1 MKGSKVYGKNPAYKK
16 QGGGSYDNN
25 GGVGNAAKFFNDAF
39 DAKLKRMQPGGRSDG
54 YVVKMSMTN
63 GSKLTDSEKL
73 KLHDEKSKRFLNK
86 KNKKGP
92 FKGGKSKLK
101 PYN

>member
-1 MKGSKVYGKNPAYKK
+1 MA
-16 QGGGSYDNN
+16 YDNK
-25 GGVGNAAKFFNDAF
+25 GGVNNAAKYFNDQY
-39 DAKLKRMQPGGRSDG
+39 DARLKRMQPGGRSDG
-54 YVVKMSMTN
+54 YVVKMSMSN

-92 FKGGKSKLK
+92 FKGGKSKSK
-101 PYN
+101 PYS